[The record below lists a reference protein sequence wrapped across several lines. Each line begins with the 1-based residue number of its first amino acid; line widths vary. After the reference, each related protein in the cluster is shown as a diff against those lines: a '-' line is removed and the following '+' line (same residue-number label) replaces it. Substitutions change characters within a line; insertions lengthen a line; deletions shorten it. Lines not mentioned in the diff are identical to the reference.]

1 MLKYYCE
8 VMMKTI
14 IINDDNLM
22 DQDVEEVVTRTK
34 GLIINSDN
42 EINLVYSHLTY
53 QFPGGHLIEGESL
66 GDCLVREIEEETGIT
81 LNNYNLTPFMEI
93 VRYTKNYRNEGKNRK
108 NIIWYYIINTDAEYN
123 KKNTHPDEWEIDGN
137 IEVKKIPLNEIEN
150 VLTESS
156 NDNEINK
163 TIVREMLDVI
173 KEYKKEYMDEK

>member
-1 MLKYYCE
+1 
-8 VMMKTI
+8 
-14 IINDDNLM
+14 
-22 DQDVEEVVTRTK
+22 
-34 GLIINSDN
+34 
-42 EINLVYSHLTY
+42 
-53 QFPGGHLIEGESL
+53 
-66 GDCLVREIEEETGIT
+66 
-81 LNNYNLTPFMEI
+81 MEI

-123 KKNTHPDEWEIDGN
+123 KKNTHPDEWEIDVN

-173 KEYKKEYMDEK
+173 KEYKKEYMGEK